1 MNTFYRIKYLLVFVF
16 AFVANW
22 VTAQRDINHVQVTL
36 QPGLIYT
43 NNNIGNNISDD
54 FNDFESD
61 FYGASLRIQK
71 RLGAAFQ
78 IGLEYGEFRQWNNN
92 SFSLRN
98 TSLSFGYAWDNGS
111 LLNTRSFIAPYHIVK
126 VGSSVMQASS
136 EVGFENSNFL
146 LGTENG
152 LKFRLGDRWSAQL
165 SLDLFW
171 MADYAFV
178 DRIFEGD
185 FNYGYNAGVS
195 YHFGA
200 VKTNY
205 RAPVFNA
212 RRPYAEPL
220 EEKENDTAQKK
231 PAPKAEPKPES
242 SPQQSQERELID
254 EQNRLIE
261 NQNEFIGYLLQS
273 ERQSERKTKTAEA
286 DSIDYLYYH
295 RFPKG
300 EVPDTAL
307 SEDKSQTM
315 REKPEKVETDT
326 ISESLVRD
334 TVLTKVEPEEK
345 ADDKISADSLK
356 KMERDTL
363 YLYND
368 ATDSPV
374 DSLTEMRVDSAG
386 KALPADTVYIIR
398 EVPPNGGDSESKSE
412 SDNSSLEKR
421 MDDLESENAKLR
433 REVEEAANSEST
445 NTETK
450 TETNTITERVIVQ
463 EEGRKTNNTVIPV
476 PVPTGGKNKDQ
487 KEVLENQKRL
497 EGQIDSLGA
506 KIDAMDKEQN
516 TPVVDS
522 TKIEYIVTPTY
533 TLDEHSVGSDA
544 LADSVG
550 VDTLNVADAG
560 NGIRLFT
567 PLNALPESHFIAPLF
582 KMPLTKMGEIASRRS
597 PSNSSSRKDNASA
610 DAEKKD
616 NVAAAEKPK
625 SAATTTTSATYPV
638 KVLFDLNS
646 HDLPS
651 AYLPEIDK
659 VVKDLGE
666 NPGASVV
673 ITGYTDKS
681 GDPDYNK
688 MLSEKRAVGVKNYLV
703 EKGVSEDKIA
713 VEAAGNKDATESYN
727 KGMRKVEIALS
738 K

>member
-43 NNNIGNNISDD
+43 NNNIGTNISDD

-171 MADYAFV
+171 VADYAFV

-185 FNYGYNAGVS
+185 FNYGYNAGIS

-205 RAPVFNA
+205 KAPVFNA
-212 RRPYAEPL
+212 RRPYAEPS
-220 EEKENDTAQKK
+220 EKKENETAQKK

-242 SPQQSQERELID
+242 SPRQSQERELID

-307 SEDKSQTM
+307 SEEKSQTM
-315 REKPEKVETDT
+315 REKTEKVETDT
-326 ISESLVRD
+326 ISESMVRD
-334 TVLTKVEPEEK
+334 TVLTRVEPEEK
-345 ADDKISADSLK
+345 AVDKISADSLK

-368 ATDSPV
+368 ATDSSV

-398 EVPPNGGDSESKSE
+398 EVPTNGGDSESKSE

-506 KIDAMDKEQN
+506 KIDRMGDRPSTSA
-516 TPVVDS
+516 VDS
-522 TKIEYIVTPTY
+522 TNIEYIVTPTTTY
-533 TLDEHSVGSDA
+533 PEMPVGNSSISDSTSINSI
-544 LADSVG
+544 DVSG
-550 VDTLNVADAG
+550 VVENYR
-560 NGIRLFT
+560 IKT
-567 PLNALPESHFIAPLF
+567 PLKAFPESHFIAPLF
-582 KMPLTKMGEIASRRS
+582 KLPLTKMGEISTKKSSLSS
-597 PSNSSSRKDNASA
+597 PSQKAGSPGNSGKSDVTPES
-610 DAEKKD
+610 EKSKG
-616 NVAAAEKPK
+616 AATF
-625 SAATTTTSATYPV
+625 SAAYPV

-646 HDLPS
+646 HNLPS
-651 AYLPEIDK
+651 SYLPEIND
-659 VVKDLGE
+659 VVKDLRE
-666 NPGASVV
+666 NPGAEIV

-703 EKGVSEDKIA
+703 EKGVAEDKIA
-713 VEAAGNKDATESYN
+713 VEAAGNKDATEAYN